1 MPRAFLS
8 LGSNL
13 GDRLALLREALER
26 LARLEAVEIV
36 GASPLYEAEP
46 WESEPGRTR
55 DETRWYLNCVVAVE
69 TTLPPRALLE
79 RVQAIETALGRTRP
93 SGTPEARRFAARTL
107 DIDILLYGREVVSVP
122 DDLHIPHLLLAER
135 AFVLRPLADLAPDVE
150 HPTLYRTIRD
160 RGRRR
165 AGLGRAH
172 VSRRARGLVERH
184 GGAHGPRTRA
194 APPARGI
201 PDRPL
206 ARRSRGHAAR
216 GSRTRDGVSRRHRQ
230 VEDLQ
235 GEGTVARVAARLQ
248 AVMNERFSDASDE
261 ELGQRLRAEL
271 PRYAAPARLSAAIVE
286 AVAPPRRSAW
296 LAPAVAASPP

>member
-93 SGTPEARRFAARTL
+93 SGTPEAQRFAARTL
-107 DIDILLYGREVVSVP
+107 DIDILFYGREVVSVP

-135 AFVLRPLADLAPDVE
+135 AFVLRPLADLAPDFE
-150 HPTLYRTIRD
+150 HPTLYRTIRELLQD
-160 RGRRR
+160 V
-165 AGLGRAH
+165 ADDH
-172 VSRRARGLVERH
+172 EV
-184 GGAHGPRTRA
+184 
-194 APPARGI
+194 
-201 PDRPL
+201 RPGDYPL
-206 ARRSRGHAAR
+206 RWF
-216 GSRTRDGVSRRHRQ
+216 
-230 VEDLQ
+230 
-235 GEGTVARVAARLQ
+235 EG
-248 AVMNERFSDASDE
+248 
-261 ELGQRLRAEL
+261 
-271 PRYAAPARLSAAIVE
+271 
-286 AVAPPRRSAW
+286 
-296 LAPAVAASPP
+296 